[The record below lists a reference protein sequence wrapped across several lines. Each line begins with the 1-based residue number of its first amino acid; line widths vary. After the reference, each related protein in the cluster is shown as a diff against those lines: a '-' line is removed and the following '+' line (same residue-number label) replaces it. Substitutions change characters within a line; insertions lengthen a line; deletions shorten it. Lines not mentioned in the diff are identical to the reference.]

1 MSAYK
6 TKDMGSALKKK
17 GFKFHQ
23 SHHTFYVFYFNG
35 KKTNIKTFI
44 SHGEKEYGDT
54 LISAMK
60 KQLHLSR
67 EEFDNLISCPLK
79 EEKLIEIY
87 LKQGLIE

>member
-1 MSAYK
+1 MSTYK
-6 TKDMGSALKKK
+6 TKDMGSALSKK
-17 GFKFHQ
+17 GFKSNQ

-44 SHGEKEYGDT
+44 SHRKKEYGDA

-67 EEFDNLISCPLK
+67 EEFDDLISCPLK
-79 EEKLIEIY
+79 EEMLIKLY
-87 LKQGLIE
+87 LKKGVI